1 MDNMGYSLCIVGRY
15 NNWYFNVQK
24 AINYINKIIPFYDKY
39 IDWLKKIF
47 NYE

>member
-1 MDNMGYSLCIVGRY
+1 MNFILWVLCFLMFI
-15 NNWYFNVQK
+15 F
-24 AINYINKIIPFYDKY
+24 IIFPITIIIWVKFITPFYDKY